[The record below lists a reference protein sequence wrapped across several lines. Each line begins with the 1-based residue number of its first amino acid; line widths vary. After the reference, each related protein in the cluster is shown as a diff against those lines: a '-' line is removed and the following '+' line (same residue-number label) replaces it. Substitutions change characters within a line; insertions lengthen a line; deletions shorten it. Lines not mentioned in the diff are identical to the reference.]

1 MATTVKALNCNANLN
16 KKQNI
21 MSFPTKLTDRL
32 YASKEGKLNNYGDVD
47 QLDTLAKYDLF
58 RLDKV
63 NENGIAITLA
73 TCTSTKFTSAV
84 GKAALEKGVK
94 PVEIEIGKPLVF
106 GLNCNAKDREG
117 KDNPDYA
124 LTKQFLLI
132 LEECKVETGKIY
144 FAKLD
149 MGSVAPKTS
158 LKMIKA
164 MAGDCF
170 EFVPVEDFNYES
182 AGQSEELWLPVVEAI
197 SGEKFVE
204 GKTYQAKKTKDVLF
218 KENIVALGLISEEE
232 LVAAYLAVYPQCEGD
247 PLVTDTHF
255 EEFCNS
261 TRLGILLSF

>member
-1 MATTVKALNCNANLN
+1 MT
-16 KKQNI
+16 
-21 MSFPTKLTDRL
+21 FPTKLTEKL
-32 YASKEGKLNNYGDVD
+32 YTSKEGKLNNYGDID
-47 QLDTLAKYDLF
+47 QLDTLGKFDLF

-63 NENGIAITLA
+63 SENGIAITLA
-73 TCTSTKFTSAV
+73 TCTSTKFTSV
-84 GKAALEKGVK
+84 VSKAASEKGTRA
-94 PVEIEIGKPLVF
+94 VEIGIGKPLVF
-106 GLNCNAKDREG
+106 GLNCSAKDRDG
-117 KDNPDYA
+117 KDNPDYILA
-124 LTKQFLLI
+124 KQFLLI
-132 LEECKVETGKIY
+132 LEECKVKEGEIY
-144 FAKLD
+144 FARLD

-170 EFVPVEDFNYES
+170 EFVSVEDFNYES

-204 GKTYQAKKTKDVLF
+204 GKTYQARKTKDVLF
-218 KENIVALGLISEEE
+218 KENIVALGLISEED

-261 TRLGILLSF
+261 TRLGVLLNF

>member
-1 MATTVKALNCNANLN
+1 MT
-16 KKQNI
+16 
-21 MSFPTKLTDRL
+21 FPTKLTDRL
-32 YASKEGKLNNYGDVD
+32 YTSKEGKLSNYGDID
-47 QLDTLAKYDLF
+47 QLDTLGKFDLF
-58 RLDKV
+58 RLDKIS
-63 NENGIAITLA
+63 ENGIAITLA
-73 TCTSTKFTSAV
+73 TCTSTKFASV
-84 GKAALEKGVK
+84 VSKAASEKGTK

-106 GLNCNAKDREG
+106 GLNCSAKDREG

-170 EFVPVEDFNYES
+170 EFVPVADFNYEEN
-182 AGQSEELWLPVVEAI
+182 GQSEELWLPVVEAI

-204 GKTYQAKKTKDVLF
+204 GKTYQARKTKDVIF
-218 KENIVALGLISEEE
+218 KENVTALGLIGPEE
-232 LVAAYLAVYPQCEGD
+232 LKSAYEAVYPQLEASLDGA
-247 PLVTDTHF
+247 DTHF